1 MICLGDIADVRIG
14 YSFREGVNA
23 DPEEGIAILQSK
35 DVAEEARVVGA
46 DLVRAQA
53 SRYEQWLV
61 TLTGDVVFQ
70 PRGARFPAILVTE
83 GLTGALVAAPLYL
96 IRPDHDRADA
106 AYLAALINAPAVQAG
121 LKAEAKGSYI
131 PQVPADAIRALCLPL
146 PPLPEQRAIA
156 ALADLARQEAHLAA
170 EIAAQRSVWLFA
182 LARERDAGSSRRS
195 SQGQANA
202 PG

>member
-1 MICLGDIADVRIG
+1 MISLGDIAEVRIG
-14 YSFREGVNA
+14 YSFRDGVNA

-35 DVAEEARVVGA
+35 DMAVEARVAAA

-53 SRYEQWLV
+53 SRYDQWLV
-61 TLTGDVVFQ
+61 TRAGDVVLQ
-70 PRGARFPAILVTE
+70 PRGTCFPAILVTE

-106 AYLAALINAPAVQAG
+106 AYLAALINAPAVQAA

-131 PQVPADAIRALCLPL
+131 PQVPADAIRGLCLPL

-156 ALADLARQEAHLAA
+156 ALAALAWQETRLAA
-170 EIAAQRSVWLFA
+170 EIAARRSVWLFA
-182 LARERDAGSSRRS
+182 LACERDVGSSRRS